1 MNVPFQKNFIQNK
14 NIIGNSFLICETF
27 FDKPNI
33 PELYG
38 FFNLKEILTIY
49 PFQLLDNNIY
59 DKYYDEF
66 GNIIDYLS
74 KNNINNEDK
83 AKFIDEC
90 IIKLSK
96 YFNILQIFD
105 FLSNVKYDE
114 NISLSQFKTLLGIIS
129 SYYLYLTKKNQ
140 EDTTENTLE
149 LMAIYNSIMKNNE
162 FLSLNQMLRIFILLT
177 RRRFEF
183 NQRSKLLILKPENS
197 KYSAYYEAQEF
208 NIKEIKNINE
218 YSRFFSGY
226 LQIDSYILHDYFSND
241 DSYSFSIEPLFILQK
256 HLESNYEG
264 FLILEKQN
272 NNIIAWTEP
281 DVQITIINEY
291 NLFQRTAIK
300 NISVIKDEKI
310 RKNHAFG
317 ISIVLRHEKNS
328 Y

>member
-27 FDKPNI
+27 FDKPDI

-183 NQRSKLLILKPENS
+183 YQRSKLLILKPENS

-226 LQIDSYILHDYFSND
+226 LQMDSYILHNYFSND
-241 DSYSFSIEPLFILQK
+241 DSYSFIIEPLFILQK

>member
-1 MNVPFQKNFIQNK
+1 M
-14 NIIGNSFLICETF
+14 
-27 FDKPNI
+27 
-33 PELYG
+33 
-38 FFNLKEILTIY
+38 
-49 PFQLLDNNIY
+49 
-59 DKYYDEF
+59 
-66 GNIIDYLS
+66 
-74 KNNINNEDK
+74 
-83 AKFIDEC
+83 
-90 IIKLSK
+90 
-96 YFNILQIFD
+96 
-105 FLSNVKYDE
+105 
-114 NISLSQFKTLLGIIS
+114 GIIS
-129 SYYLYLTKKNQ
+129 SYYLYLTKKNK

-183 NQRSKLLILKPENS
+183 NQRSKLLILKPEDS

-218 YSRFFSGY
+218 YSRLFSGY
-226 LQIDSYILHDYFSND
+226 LQMDSYILHNYLSND

-291 NLFQRTAIK
+291 NLFQRTDIK

-328 Y
+328 HQKKI